1 MIVSIILR
9 MIRIGLDSQMRHG
22 LFMLQRILGKV
33 SALALEAGNIVKNRS
48 SVTID
53 FL

>member
-1 MIVSIILR
+1 

-53 FL
+53 SL